1 MGKYSNNQL
10 EQISVGA
17 LNNTLFAATKKKVQ
31 TFISS
36 NDKEP
41 IWDGHIY
48 VYKKEA
54 TESNDDFIT
63 RLPVQVKA
71 TNVSKFSNKYH
82 SYNIKKTSLEGY
94 FNEGGVI
101 YFVVEVKESESGLP
115 ETKIFYKV
123 LIAAKIKEI
132 LDSIPEEGKGKAVRI
147 DKILTE
153 KDNFLRQCDYLN
165 EARKLFSIDSI
176 NNMVPLEK
184 ILNQPINILT
194 ANGVEDILNGQYL
207 AYYINDYN
215 IKLPIKIDSVFT
227 QISYLEDN
235 IIKIDDKRYFNNC
248 MRIKDSTG
256 REYITFGDTIKLYD
270 GNKLTVEKSSS
281 NIVERYNT
289 LDFLLNRLL
298 LPNARIKKKEQK
310 GLDGL
315 KNEKEFLEYVLKV
328 CDRFKIDATTV
339 KLKDFEELDYKA
351 INILSV
357 VKKYDGLIEKAKSID
372 CAVIKFLNYKIA
384 LLKVTYENEIIYYDF
399 YDEDINL
406 TVICSGGDRKVSLT
420 RFAIINESLI
430 ASNNFNYEL
439 VSSTLLPIEK
449 ENSDIISDYY
459 NRLMLYLIKAWDIKQ
474 DDCYIKII
482 GQLEAILDGYIEKEI
497 EIVNKAQI
505 EYRLNNYELS
515 PETKENLYKIKF
527 DKETSQSIQC
537 GISILIEDYNGFENG
552 FMKLNTEEKK
562 QFERYPIYDLYLKR
576 YLQKS

>member
-10 EQISVGA
+10 EQISVGV

-48 VYKKEA
+48 IYKKEA

-82 SYNIKKTSLEGY
+82 SYNIKKTSLEAY

-101 YFVVEVKESESGLP
+101 YFVIEIKESESGLP

-123 LIAAKIKEI
+123 LIATKIKEI
-132 LDSIPEEGKGKAVRI
+132 LDSIPEEGKRKAVRI

-153 KDNFLRQCDYLN
+153 KDNFLRQCAYLD
-165 EARKLFSIDSI
+165 EARKLVSIDSI

-207 AYYINDYN
+207 AYYINDHN
-215 IKLPIKIDSVFT
+215 IKLPIKMNPVFT
-227 QISYLEDN
+227 KISYQEDN

-248 MRIKDSTG
+248 TRTKDSTG
-256 REYITFGDTIKLYD
+256 KEYITFGDTIKLYD
-270 GNKLTVEKSSS
+270 GNKLTLEKSSS
-281 NIVERYNT
+281 NIVERFNT

-298 LPNARIKKKEQK
+298 LSNLKLKKKEEK
-310 GLDGL
+310 GIDEL
-315 KNEKEFLEYVLKV
+315 KNEKKFLDDVLRV
-328 CDRFKIDATTV
+328 CDKFKIDANTV
-339 KLKDFEELDYKA
+339 KLKDFEELDYRA
-351 INILSV
+351 ITILSV
-357 VKKYDGLIEKAKSID
+357 VKKYDGAIEKAKSID

-399 YDEDINL
+399 YDKDINL
-406 TVICSGGDRKVSLT
+406 TVICNSNDREVSIT
-420 RFAIINESLI
+420 RFAIINESLLT
-430 ASNNFNYEL
+430 SNNFNYEF
-439 VSSTLLPIEK
+439 VSSTLLPIEQK
-449 ENSDIISDYY
+449 NSDIISDCY
-459 NRLMLYLIKAWDIKQ
+459 NRLMLYLIKAWDIKH

-482 GQLEAILDGYIEKEI
+482 RQLETLLDGYIEKKI
-497 EIVNKAQI
+497 EIVNKAQV

-552 FMKLNTEEKK
+552 FMKLNTEEKR
-562 QFERYPIYDLYLKR
+562 QFETYPIYDLYLKR